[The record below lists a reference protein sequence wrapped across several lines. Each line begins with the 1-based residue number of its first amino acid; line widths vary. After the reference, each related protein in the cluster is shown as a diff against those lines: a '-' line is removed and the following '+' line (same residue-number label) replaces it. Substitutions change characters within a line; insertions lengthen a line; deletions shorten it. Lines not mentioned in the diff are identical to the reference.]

1 MSTPVN
7 SKQRT
12 LVIVLT
18 ILGCMLIAFF
28 GLRVFRAFMKF
39 GGHRPPPPSEPA
51 EIETDVEL
59 IRDWMTVSFIA
70 RTYYVPEPLI
80 FDALGISPRDNH
92 EKSLKEINEEY
103 FPEQDGIVL
112 ELVKATIL
120 AHQTALT
127 AVPPQPSNLSLTP
140 IPQATP

>member
-18 ILGCMLIAFF
+18 ILGCMLMAFF

-39 GGHRPPPPSEPA
+39 NGHRPPPPMSE

-59 IRDWMTVSFIA
+59 IRDWMTVPFIA

-112 ELVKATIL
+112 ELVKAAIL